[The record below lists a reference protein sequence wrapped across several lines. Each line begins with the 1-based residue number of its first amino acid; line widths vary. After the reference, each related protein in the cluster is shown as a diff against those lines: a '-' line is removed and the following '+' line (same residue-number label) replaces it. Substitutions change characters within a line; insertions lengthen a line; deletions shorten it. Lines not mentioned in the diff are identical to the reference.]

1 MVYIEQKGTPVP
13 YMVQRLQAIPQGA
26 ILQVEESKDKNAADA
41 LKGCSVSVEVA
52 AVRGLKA
59 AIEAQLFFIEGYKA
73 YNGETFLGVV
83 ESIEEL
89 PQQKIAQVRMSE
101 HLLPIALHPDQI
113 ADINRRSK
121 SIYFELPEGYVE
133 AFWSKKEN
141 N

>member
-1 MVYIEQKGTPVP
+1 MSKKVRLFP

-26 ILQVEESKDKNAADA
+26 ILQVEESKDKNTPIP
-41 LKGCSVSVEVA
+41 LKGVQLVDGGGGGA
-52 AVRGLKA
+52 RFKGGDRG
-59 AIEAQLFFIEGYKA
+59 AIVFIEGYKA
-73 YNGETFLGVV
+73 YNGKTFLGVV

-89 PQQKIAQVRMSE
+89 LAAKIAQVRMSE

-133 AFWSKKEN
+133 AFGVKKKNYEL
-141 N
+141 